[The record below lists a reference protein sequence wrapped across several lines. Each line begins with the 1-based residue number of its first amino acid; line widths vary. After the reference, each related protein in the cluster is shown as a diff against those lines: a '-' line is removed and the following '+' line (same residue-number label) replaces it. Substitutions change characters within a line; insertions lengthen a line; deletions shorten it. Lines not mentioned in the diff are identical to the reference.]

1 LTEVFKNQTLRGLA
15 SLEIADNLLKLPY
28 GLVQLLPRGFRQ
40 ARHGRGERVDAA
52 LARFPH
58 EAHPFWGCFEADAAT
73 VFCGVAADESGAL
86 EAGDDAA
93 HRGGADLFR
102 IGKFAKRLWT
112 AEDENGKG
120 GKLGRAD
127 TALAVANAKSAKEV
141 NGGGVELVS
150 KFESR
155 QVSLRDGFGRR
166 RRRRGCCLLAGANF
180 ALDRRHRR

>member
-1 LTEVFKNQTLRGLA
+1 L
-15 SLEIADNLLKLPY
+15 LELPY
-28 GLVQLLPRGFRQ
+28 GLVQLLPCRFRQ

-93 HRGGADLFR
+93 HGRGADLFGL
-102 IGKFAKRLWT
+102 GKLAKRLWT
-112 AEDENGKG
+112 AKDENGKS
-120 GKLGRAD
+120 GKLGRTD
-127 TALAVANAKSAKEV
+127 TAFTVADAKAAKEV

-166 RRRRGCCLLAGANF
+166 RRKRGCCFWAGANF